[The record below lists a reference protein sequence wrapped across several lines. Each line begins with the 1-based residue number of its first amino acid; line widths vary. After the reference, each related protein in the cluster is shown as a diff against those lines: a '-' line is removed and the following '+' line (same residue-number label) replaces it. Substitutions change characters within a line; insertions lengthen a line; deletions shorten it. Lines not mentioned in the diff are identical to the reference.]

1 LYRVRLGYGLWVG
14 LVYGSKDFTLRWVG
28 WVGSVI
34 WWVGLDWDE
43 EIGPTDNSEPDAQK
57 LKMLDY

>member
-1 LYRVRLGYGLWVG
+1 MGYGLWVG